1 MNRAMFAAASGMAAQ
16 QTQLEI
22 VADNLA
28 NADVAGFKGASATFA
43 DVRAGALGLG
53 TTSVGKHAVF
63 AQGKLVRS
71 GGPFD
76 LAIDGPGFFAVERH
90 GARGYTRNG
99 EFARDA
105 DGTLRNSAGWA
116 LSGVRIPAGAL
127 AARVERDGRVVID
140 TAAAKGRTVAHL
152 RLAAFASPE
161 ALRPL
166 GATLFAA
173 TEGSGRAR
181 LFAPGAHDGPSIA
194 FGMLERSNV
203 SIIDAMMQ
211 ILGAQRAVPRNS
223 TRRCRQRELP
233 QNEEAVPQN
242 ASTGGT
248 LQAFCSDL
256 SRACQLRRAESSFC
270 HVCRAAES
278 DVPAYRRTA
287 LYRLILISVIGA
299 DSVRNIRNL
308 RRERRD

>member
-203 SIIDAMMQ
+203 SIIEAMMQ
-211 ILGAQRAVPRNS
+211 ILGAQRAY
-223 TRRCRQRELP
+223 
-233 QNEEAVPQN
+233 EAN
-242 ASTGGT
+242 AKGV
-248 LQAFCSDL
+248 QAADEM
-256 SRACQLRRAESSFC
+256 LRIA
-270 HVCRAAES
+270 
-278 DVPAYRRTA
+278 
-287 LYRLILISVIGA
+287 
-299 DSVRNIRNL
+299 NNL
-308 RRERRD
+308 HRG

>member
-1 MNRAMFAAASGMAAQ
+1 MFAAASGMAAQ

-28 NADVAGFKGASATFA
+28 NADVAGFKGAAATFA

-53 TTSVGKHAVF
+53 TTSVGKHAIF

-71 GGPFD
+71 GGAFD
-76 LAIDGPGFFAVERH
+76 VAIDGAGFFVVERN

-99 EFARDA
+99 EFAREA

-116 LSGVRIPAGAL
+116 LSGVRIPADAL
-127 AARVERDGRVVID
+127 GVRVERDGRVVVD
-140 TAAAKGRTVAHL
+140 TPAAKARTIAHL
-152 RLAAFASPE
+152 RLAAFAAPE
-161 ALRPL
+161 GLRPL

-203 SIIDAMMQ
+203 SIIEAMMQ
-211 ILGAQRAVPRNS
+211 ILGAQRAY
-223 TRRCRQRELP
+223 
-233 QNEEAVPQN
+233 EAN
-242 ASTGGT
+242 AKGV
-248 LQAFCSDL
+248 QAADGM
-256 SRACQLRRAESSFC
+256 LRIA
-270 HVCRAAES
+270 
-278 DVPAYRRTA
+278 
-287 LYRLILISVIGA
+287 
-299 DSVRNIRNL
+299 NNL
-308 RRERRD
+308 HRG